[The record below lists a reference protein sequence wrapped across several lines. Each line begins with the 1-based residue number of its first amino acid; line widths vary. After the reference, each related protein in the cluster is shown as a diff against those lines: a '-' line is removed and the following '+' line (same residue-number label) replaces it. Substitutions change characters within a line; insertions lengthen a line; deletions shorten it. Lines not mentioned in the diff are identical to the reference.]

1 MFEESLGLLQAFQCL
16 FTVYPFQQNIVFSFS
31 REEWFAEY
39 FWGPPSRGCPALY
52 EDRPHE
58 RLVAS
63 KLRQDSL
70 QNGWTLNG
78 RLQLQHV
85 VGQSYHAHLP
95 QPQRITKA
103 YPQIDYQKMWLKN
116 HQMHQGRA
124 HYASM
129 PSKVH
134 IGSPEIRIQEQA
146 STPQQ
151 WTENKTQTC
160 ETCEVSSNAATEDG
174 MEMDS
179 KMARHWT
186 HKIW

>member
-1 MFEESLGLLQAFQCL
+1 MRSLWDSFKRSSVCLLCILSNRTLSSAFLVRNGLQSIFGDPLREAVLRFMR
-16 FTVYPFQQNIVFSFS
+16 IVRMSGLS
-31 REEWFAEY
+31 QVSYAKIPCWVNPQWQTAAAACRW
-39 FWGPPSRGCPALY
+39 
-52 EDRPHE
+52 
-58 RLVAS
+58 S
-63 KLRQDSL
+63 KLS
-70 QNGWTLNG
+70 NHKG
-78 RLQLQHV
+78 
-85 VGQSYHAHLP
+85 S
-95 QPQRITKA
+95 QRHI
-103 YPQIDYQKMWLKN
+103 LKSTAKN
-116 HQMHQGRA
+116 VAKKPPNTPRW
-124 HYASM
+124 STVCL

-186 HKIW
+186 HKI